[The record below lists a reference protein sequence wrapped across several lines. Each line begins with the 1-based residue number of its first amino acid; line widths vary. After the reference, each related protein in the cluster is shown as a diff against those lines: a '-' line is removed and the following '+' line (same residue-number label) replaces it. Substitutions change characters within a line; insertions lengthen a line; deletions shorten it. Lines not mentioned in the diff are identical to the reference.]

1 MESARCDPVSV
12 ILFTR
17 QLAVLFQEGIP
28 LGVALEGLVSQE
40 DQRFSAILDK
50 VTGLVTE
57 GHTFSSSLARFP
69 RVFGR
74 VYIAMVAVGE
84 KTGALHHSLDVLA
97 DWMERDHEWAQ
108 RIRSATSY
116 PLFII
121 ALTVGMTVLLFHS
134 VMPGFLGIFTDMKV
148 ELPWLTRMV
157 VTLTKAASNPGVWVL
172 VIAGGGFALMS
183 LREYGRTPRGASTL
197 YRGLLSVPGVGPLVH
212 SACMARYTCGL
223 GTMLSG
229 GAELLASLQMA
240 SQASNSP
247 LLIADAPGLVD
258 SITSGESLSDHMRER
273 PDVYPTVLA
282 HMAKVGEESGSM
294 AQMFL
299 RVSEYYAEEV
309 NHRVD
314 TLGAT
319 LEPLLLAMVGGMVG
333 VIVLSLFLPL
343 YTNISQL
350 GM

>member
-1 MESARCDPVSV
+1 MESARCQPISV
-12 ILFTR
+12 VLFTR
-17 QLAVLFQEGIP
+17 QLAVLFKEGIP
-28 LGVALEGLVSQE
+28 LGAALEGLVIQQ

-50 VTGLVTE
+50 VTSLITE
-57 GHTFSSSLARFP
+57 GHSLSSSLARFP
-69 RVFGR
+69 LVFGR

-84 KTGALHHSLDVLA
+84 KTGGLHQALDVLA
-97 DWMERDHEWAQ
+97 NWMERDHEWAQ

-121 ALTVGMTVLLFHS
+121 ALTLGMTLLLFHS
-134 VMPGFLGIFTDMKV
+134 VMPGFLGIFTDMKA
-148 ELPWLTRMV
+148 ELPWLTRMMV
-157 VTLTKAASNPGVWVL
+157 ALTRAVSNPGVWIL

-183 LREYGRTPRGASTL
+183 LREYGRTPRGACAL
-197 YRGLLSVPGVGPLVH
+197 YRLLLLVPGVGRLVH

-223 GTMLSG
+223 ATMLSG

-247 LLIADAPGLVD
+247 LLLADSPELVN
-258 SITSGESLSDHMRER
+258 SITSGKSLSDHMSYH
-273 PDVYPTVLA
+273 PDTYPTILA
-282 HMAKVGEESGSM
+282 YMAKVGEESGSM
-294 AQMFL
+294 AQMFM
-299 RVSEYYAEEV
+299 RVSEYYAQEV
-309 NHRVD
+309 NYQVD

-319 LEPLLLAMVGGMVG
+319 LEPLLLALVGAMVA

-350 GM
+350 GV